1 MFLAALGQRERELGS
16 ADTFSADE
24 RRQVR
29 RQAVRVVT
37 WSLLAGIAMTMAAL
51 LAR

>member
-1 MFLAALGQRERELGS
+1 MFLAALGQRERDLGAVDGLS
-16 ADTFSADE
+16 VED
-24 RRQVR
+24 RRVVR

-37 WSLLAGIAMTMAAL
+37 WSLSTGVAMTAAAL

>member
-1 MFLAALGQRERELGS
+1 MFLAALGERERELGP
-16 ADTFSADE
+16 ADAFSAGE

-37 WSLLAGIAMTMAAL
+37 WALCAGIAMTAAAL